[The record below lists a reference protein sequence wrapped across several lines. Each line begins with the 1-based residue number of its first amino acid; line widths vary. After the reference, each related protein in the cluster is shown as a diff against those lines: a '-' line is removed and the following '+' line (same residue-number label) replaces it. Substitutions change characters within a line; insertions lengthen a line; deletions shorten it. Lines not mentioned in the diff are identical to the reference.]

1 MRASQKDRVRDFI
14 QAGSALTQW
23 DTFHWSPPI
32 MRLGAII
39 FDLRE
44 EGYEIETE
52 TVESPGGAKVG
63 KYTLVRMPDDSL
75 TIDRRRKISDGL
87 Y

>member
-1 MRASQKDRVRDFI
+1 MSQKTRVLHVLEG
-14 QAGSALTQW
+14 GSSITQW
-23 DTFHWSPPI
+23 DTFHWSKPI

-44 EGYEIETE
+44 EGYEISTE
-52 TVESPGGAKVG
+52 TIESPGGARVG
-63 KYTLVRMPDDSL
+63 KYTLVRKPEDSM
-75 TIDRRRKISDGL
+75 TTDRRRTISDGL

>member
-1 MRASQKDRVRDFI
+1 MSQKDRVLS
-14 QAGSALTQW
+14 ALEGGSSLTQW

-39 FDLRE
+39 FELRE
-44 EGYEIETE
+44 EGHEIETE
-52 TVESPGGAKVG
+52 TIESPGGARVG
-63 KYTLVRMPDDSL
+63 EYTLVRKPEDSI
-75 TIDRRRKISDGL
+75 TTDRRRTISDGL

>member
-1 MRASQKDRVRDFI
+1 MSQKTRVLH
-14 QAGSALTQW
+14 ALEGGMCITQW
-23 DTFHWSPPI
+23 DTFHWSKPI

-44 EGYEIETE
+44 EGYEISTE
-52 TVESPGGAKVG
+52 TIESPGGARVG
-63 KYTLVRMPDDSL
+63 KYTLVRMPGDPL
-75 TIDRRRKISDGL
+75 TIDRRRNISDGL

>member
-1 MRASQKDRVRDFI
+1 MSQKTRVLH
-14 QAGSALTQW
+14 ALEGGMSITQW
-23 DTFHWSPPI
+23 DTFHWSKPI

-44 EGYEIETE
+44 EGYEISTE
-52 TVESPGGAKVG
+52 TIESPGGARVG
-63 KYTLVRMPDDSL
+63 KYTLVRMPGDPL
-75 TIDRRRKISDGL
+75 TIDRRRNISDGL